1 MRYFYFLITFLF
13 FTATSVQA
21 QSWRQLSKEA
31 AQSVRLGKFA
41 QAAEQYEAAWKAKEK
56 KTEFIAKAGEL
67 YANVR
72 DYKRSAEAYRNIK
85 DNKSFPLAK
94 YYFARALKQ
103 DGQYT
108 EASREFSEFINM
120 YSGAKKESLSSTVQN
135 EIKGCELAQQ
145 ILKDNKKPTIQFS
158 RLIGQVNSAE
168 ADFAPIPFADDIIYF
183 SSTIS
188 GKAVIYRSQK
198 NAGSWSRA
206 VVPTGIPENKEKSVC
221 NGSFSA
227 DGKRFYY
234 TECGSNIGR
243 LEATCQIYVIIK
255 QASGWSLP
263 IKLREAINVV
273 GANVT
278 QPFSTQLGE
287 KEILYYAS
295 DAEGGNGGM
304 DIWVAT
310 RNINAGDLDFAT
322 PINLGAMVN
331 SSGDEI
337 TPHYDASEDI
347 LYFSSNGQVA
357 LGGFDIFKTKGSEKT
372 WTKPEN
378 AGTPLNSS
386 ADDYYF
392 AKNKSKNGGFLVSN
406 RTFGKEKAITTNE
419 DLFEFSNLNK
429 VLAIKGQTLEKD
441 NSSAIKDVRITL
453 YEVMNNSQKRLLQT
467 KSNPES
473 DYEFALLPEKKYR
486 VETEK
491 KGYKLTFYEFSTAKA
506 EGNTE
511 GIMRN
516 LYLEK
521 QDKNTGS
528 SATTYIEDANAKK
541 NPTPTPTNNLPKT
554 TTTPPT
560 KVTTTPNVNVATTP
574 TTIPK
579 VTPTPNVTATPTPT
593 TQPNSTSTV
602 ATNSNKSNS
611 STPPILTAKDGQ
623 TATTTPSTT
632 REKGTSVGV
641 LPLYETAG
649 PNSEKLLTSAPKQ
662 KGISYK
668 IQVLATKDFSI
679 DEPRYRPIRD
689 LGRLDTE
696 YIIGKGLNRV
706 LVADFFDYEEA
717 VALLPQIQQ
726 NKEFKSAYI
735 VKYQDGIRVGTGK

>member
-1 MRYFYFLITFLF
+1 MRYFYFFITFLF
-13 FTATSVQA
+13 FTTSSVQA

-31 AQSVRLGKFA
+31 AQLARQGKLA
-41 QAAEQYEAAWKAKEK
+41 QAAEQYEAAWKIKEK

-85 DNKSFPLAK
+85 DNKNFPLAK

-108 EASREFSEFINM
+108 EANKEFSEFIST
-120 YSGAKKESLSSTVQN
+120 YSGAKKETLSSNVQN

-145 ILKDNKKPTIQFS
+145 ILKENKKPTIQLS
-158 RLIGQVNSAE
+158 RLVGQVNSAE
-168 ADFAPIPFADDIIYF
+168 ADFAPIPFADDILYF

-198 NAGSWSRA
+198 NAGSWTRA
-206 VVPTGIPENKEKSVC
+206 VVPTGIPENKEKNVC

-234 TECGSNIGR
+234 TECGNNIGR

-255 QASGWSLP
+255 QASGWSSP
-263 IKLREAINVV
+263 IKLRETINVI

-295 DAEGGNGGM
+295 DADGGVGGM
-304 DIWVAT
+304 DIWVTT
-310 RNINAGDLDFAT
+310 RNINGGELDFAT

-337 TPHYDASEDI
+337 TPHYDASEDV
-347 LYFSSNGQVA
+347 LYFSSNSQVA

-378 AGTPLNSS
+378 VGIPLNSS

-392 AKNKSKNGGFLVSN
+392 TKNKSKNGGFLVSN
-406 RTFGKEKAITTNE
+406 RTFGKEKTVTTNE

-429 VLAIKGQTLEKD
+429 ILAIKGQTLEKE
-441 NSSAIKDVRITL
+441 NSSAVKDVRITL

-511 GIMRN
+511 GVLRN

-521 QDKNTGS
+521 QDKNTTT
-528 SATTYIEDANAKK
+528 SATTFIEDANVKK
-541 NPTPTPTNNLPKT
+541 NPVP
-554 TTTPPT
+554 
-560 KVTTTPNVNVATTP
+560 V
-574 TTIPK
+574 PK
-579 VTPTPNVTATPTPT
+579 VTPTPNVTVAATTPT
-593 TQPNSTSTV
+593 TTTKPNP
-602 ATNSNKSNS
+602 
-611 STPPILTAKDGQ
+611 TPPIVANNNSSKPSSTESPVLTAKDGQ
-623 TATTTPSTT
+623 TNAPPANT

-641 LPLYETAG
+641 LPLYEMVG

-662 KGISYK
+662 KGVSYK

-706 LVADFFDYEEA
+706 LIADFFNYDEA
-717 VALLPQIQQ
+717 AVLLPQIQQ

-735 VKYQDGIRVGTGK
+735 VKYQDGSRVGTGR